1 MRIGQGID
9 AHRFATGR
17 KLILGGVEIPH
28 EQGMEAHSDGDVL
41 LHALCDALLGA
52 AGLGDIGR
60 HFPDSDARFKNID
73 SRLLLRDVV
82 AQLQQRGLRLHN
94 ADLTLVAQQP
104 RMAPH
109 IPAMISNIAA
119 DLQVEVSAVNLKA
132 TTTER
137 MGFTGRGEGIAAFAV
152 VLLDEPLTPINAD

>member
-9 AHRFATGR
+9 AHRFAEGR
-17 KLILGGVEIPH
+17 KLILGGVEIDHPL
-28 EQGMEAHSDGDVL
+28 GMEAHSDGDVV

-52 AGLGDIGR
+52 AGMGDIGR
-60 HFPDSDARFKNID
+60 HFPDNDKSYAGID
-73 SRLLLRDVV
+73 SRILLRDVV
-82 AQLQQRGLRLHN
+82 ARLHRERLSVNN
-94 ADLTLVAQQP
+94 ADITIVAQRP

-109 IPAMISNIAA
+109 IEAMRSTIAA
-119 DLQVEVSAVNLKA
+119 DLQIPTGRVNVKA

-152 VLLDEPLTPINAD
+152 ILLDE